1 MNVRDFLLMAAIC
14 FVWGLN
20 FVVTRWVVT
29 DGGLSPLFF
38 AGIRFLGAALVL
50 LPFLRPVPNNLRT
63 LFAIAMGVGAFNF
76 ALMFVGLAH
85 AEASA
90 VSVVAQLVVPFMTIM
105 SVVFLGE
112 QVGWKRGSGIV
123 LAIVG
128 TALIAFDPV
137 TFKLSTGLIFVAL
150 AALFASGASIL
161 MKRIPPMGTL
171 QMQAWIGL
179 FSFAPLFVVSSV
191 FEQEHNS
198 VSALLNGG
206 WPVWLAVVFVVL
218 MVSVFAQGLYYN
230 LIKKY
235 DVSLVSPLTLMAPI
249 WGVILGIAL
258 LGETPTPQLV
268 CGAAIS
274 LVGVFIILIRPS
286 RAPQAVTVENKAINE

>member
-1 MNVRDFLLMAAIC
+1 MKGRDFLLMAAIC

-38 AGIRFLGAALVL
+38 AGVRFLGAALVL
-50 LPFLRPVPNNLRT
+50 FPFLRPLPKNLGM

-112 QVGWKRGSGIV
+112 QIGWKRGSGIV
-123 LAIVG
+123 LAIAG

-137 TFKLSTGLIFVAL
+137 TFRLSAGLIFVAM
-150 AALFASGASIL
+150 AAFFASGASIL

-179 FSFAPLFVVSSV
+179 FSFAPLFAASALL
-191 FEQEHNS
+191 EREHNNP
-198 VSALLNGG
+198 SALLNGG
-206 WPVWLAVVFVVL
+206 WPVWLAIAFVVL

-258 LGETPTPQLV
+258 LGEALTQQLV
-268 CGAAIS
+268 FGAAIS
-274 LVGVFIILIRPS
+274 LIGVFIILIRPS
-286 RAPQAVTVENKAINE
+286 RPIAIRQTDID